1 MSHHVKWSPTLAAH
15 PRQACTHLQT
25 DHVWSLRIRSDHCG
39 SDLITADQIWSL
51 RSDLITGGSYTELH
65 WGQAAYPLFSWSYST
80 WVELLHTCHFYS
92 SHDAWRTLDRAKQG
106 HCLQCT
112 AVSWIEVCLFLCRLS
127 FSKATSFSGWSD
139 WVRNLQYLEFARQGF
154 IAFQIASA
162 SFCLWTSL
170 AYLSRVFHDMAL
182 LAFVLN
188 FLSIRN
194 FYMKQLTC
202 SDGQL

>member
-1 MSHHVKWSPTLAAH
+1 MHMSAWVTVCNDLPFWRL
-15 PRQACTHLQT
+15 PRPACTHLQT
-25 DHVWSLRIRSDHCG
+25 DHVWLLRIRSDHC
-39 SDLITADQIWSL
+39 
-51 RSDLITGGSYTELH
+51 RSDLITGDSYTELH
-65 WGQAAYPLFSWSYST
+65 WGQTAYPLFSWSYST

-139 WVRNLQYLEFARQGF
+139 WVRSLQYLGFARQGF

-182 LAFVLN
+182 LGLCLE
-188 FLSIRN
+188 LSFN
-194 FYMKQLTC
+194 T
-202 SDGQL
+202 